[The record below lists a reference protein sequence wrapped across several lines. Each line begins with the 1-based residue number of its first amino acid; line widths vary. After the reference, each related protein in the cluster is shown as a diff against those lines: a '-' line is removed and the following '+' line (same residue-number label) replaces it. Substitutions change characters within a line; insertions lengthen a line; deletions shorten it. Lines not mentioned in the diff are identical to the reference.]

1 MNFSKKYK
9 FKKLPVI
16 EPLLMDYRLEVMW
29 PEMLN
34 FQKFLFFFYLFP
46 ELSWKW
52 KKKKKAENLEKFL

>member
-16 EPLLMDYRLEVMW
+16 EPLLMDYRLEMMW

-34 FQKFLFFFYLFP
+34 FQKFLFFLISRA
-46 ELSWKW
+46 LMKM
-52 KKKKKAENLEKFL
+52 KKEKKPENLEKFL

>member
-9 FKKLPVI
+9 FKKFPFL

-34 FQKFLFFFYLFP
+34 FQKFLFFFFISRALM
-46 ELSWKW
+46 KM
-52 KKKKKAENLEKFL
+52 KKEKKAENLEKFL